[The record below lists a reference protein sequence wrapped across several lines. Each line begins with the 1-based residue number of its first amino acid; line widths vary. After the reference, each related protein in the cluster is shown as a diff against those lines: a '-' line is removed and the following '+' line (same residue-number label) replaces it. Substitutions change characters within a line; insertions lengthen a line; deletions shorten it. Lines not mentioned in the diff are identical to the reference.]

1 MLIYLSSLQIA
12 ITAIICIIFWIF
24 LRSYEFNKILTVF
37 CINFIIFQISII
49 FIDKYQNYLFHI
61 LFSVFIIFIL
71 SCLYILI
78 FFSIKLS
85 KIISAFNRL
94 ANNDSS
100 VNIKPRGNF
109 KSLIYSYLTINKNY
123 SSIVSAI
130 ELFSQDLTA
139 IMSRLNETS
148 ENVKKGIN
156 IQESITNNF
165 NTALDI
171 LGKSIEAGAKGLDET
186 RIMFKNNVE
195 NFNIL
200 FDNIN
205 TIFDQNKEMQK
216 ENKNMEKFSISA
228 IQFSLDLN
236 EITKEGTKKIDM
248 IIGFIEDFVK
258 SVKKIVEMINLIKK
272 ISHQTNMLAINASI
286 EAAHA
291 GQKGQ
296 GFAVVA
302 DEIRILSE
310 SSSEVTSKI
319 TDIVKVISKELEEDQ
334 KHSKNAKEGIEAI
347 NTAFSKNINFINL
360 LADSINEQIESVDR
374 MKEMIER
381 IHTLSKNIKDSN
393 DIQQRTTQ
401 EIYEATEI
409 LNSQSFLISQLV
421 IQQKSILDNIIV
433 SLDRLDK
440 LIKDTTN
447 YSTLLPEIIKNFKN

>member
-1 MLIYLSSLQIA
+1 
-12 ITAIICIIFWIF
+12 
-24 LRSYEFNKILTVF
+24 
-37 CINFIIFQISII
+37 
-49 FIDKYQNYLFHI
+49 
-61 LFSVFIIFIL
+61 
-71 SCLYILI
+71 
-78 FFSIKLS
+78 
-85 KIISAFNRL
+85 
-94 ANNDSS
+94 
-100 VNIKPRGNF
+100 
-109 KSLIYSYLTINKNY
+109 
-123 SSIVSAI
+123 
-130 ELFSQDLTA
+130 
-139 IMSRLNETS
+139 
-148 ENVKKGIN
+148 
-156 IQESITNNF
+156 
-165 NTALDI
+165 
-171 LGKSIEAGAKGLDET
+171 
-186 RIMFKNNVE
+186 
-195 NFNIL
+195 
-200 FDNIN
+200 
-205 TIFDQNKEMQK
+205 MQK

-401 EIYEATEI
+401 ERYEATEI